1 MDITASSEVSNET
14 SVSDVDHAVTSDTH
28 PKQTKRH
35 LHTIILNDFIN
46 LIVI

>member
-14 SVSDVDHAVTSDTH
+14 SVSDVDHAVASNTH

-35 LHTIILNDFIN
+35 LHVILNDFIK